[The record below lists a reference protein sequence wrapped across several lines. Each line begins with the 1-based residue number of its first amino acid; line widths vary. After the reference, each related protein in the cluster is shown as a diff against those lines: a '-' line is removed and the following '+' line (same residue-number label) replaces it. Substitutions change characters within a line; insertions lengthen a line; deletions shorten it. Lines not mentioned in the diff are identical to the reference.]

1 MNTRPERINMPVPVT
16 RSSNSGVIGFVIVAI
31 LILSIGYAFKS
42 GYLTP
47 TANGDSTGSGI
58 TLNDI
63 IKAPVTLVPEAA
75 PAPMP
80 LS

>member
-16 RSSNSGVIGFVIVAI
+16 RSSGGSVIGFVIVAVLVI
-31 LILSIGYAFKS
+31 GIGYAFK
-42 GYLTP
+42 GGHFTLTDH
-47 TANGDSTGSGI
+47 DSSKGSGT
-58 TLNDI
+58 TLTDI

-75 PAPMP
+75 PAPLP